1 VDCGQAKT
9 LQCFFFLSVCLVVC
23 VLIVVVVGFKTIFF
37 FSDNFFLEEEE
48 ETIFTQIKENKRFE
62 TINCLV
68 KKELP
73 ALMVHSDA
81 LPDKRG
87 KKVEEKK
94 NKTKT
99 EPDLFLLL
107 AVNSFSRPLCWSA
120 QPRISPDRN
129 VF

>member
-1 VDCGQAKT
+1 M
-9 LQCFFFLSVCLVVC
+9 CLVVC

-87 KKVEEKK
+87 KKEEEKK
-94 NKTKT
+94 TKNKNRAG
-99 EPDLFLLL
+99 L
-107 AVNSFSRPLCWSA
+107 VSSSCC
-120 QPRISPDRN
+120 
-129 VF
+129 

>member
-1 VDCGQAKT
+1 MWAGKNT
-9 LQCFFFLSVCLVVC
+9 SMFLLFVRVSCCVC

-87 KKVEEKK
+87 KKRRKK
-94 NKTKT
+94 QNQTKT

>member
-1 VDCGQAKT
+1 MFLLFVRVS
-9 LQCFFFLSVCLVVC
+9 CFVC

-37 FSDNFFLEEEE
+37 FSDIFFFLEEEE

-87 KKVEEKK
+87 KKEEEKK
-94 NKTKT
+94 TKNKNRAG
-99 EPDLFLLL
+99 L
-107 AVNSFSRPLCWSA
+107 VSSSCC
-120 QPRISPDRN
+120 
-129 VF
+129 